1 MIIEYE
7 GKRPQIG
14 SNVFIAPT
22 ATLIGDITIGDHA
35 SIWYGTV
42 LRGDMEPITV
52 GENTNIQ
59 DNCTVHT
66 DYGCPAVIGANV
78 SIGHNAVV
86 HGCTIEDNC
95 LVAINAVVLS
105 GAHMEKGAILAAG
118 SVLRE
123 NDRLGEYNLAAG
135 VPAVVKKVL
144 STEAAQTFL
153 QPVDNY
159 LELSKKHLKLS
170 G

>member
-1 MIIEYE
+1 MIVAYA
-7 GKRPQIG
+7 GKTPQIG
-14 SNVFIAPT
+14 KNVFIAPN
-22 ATLIGDITIGDHA
+22 ATLIGDVTIGDNA
-35 SIWYGTV
+35 SIWYNTV
-42 LRGDMEPITV
+42 IRGDMEPITI

-86 HGCTIEDNC
+86 HGCTIAENC

-105 GAHMEKGAILAAG
+105 GAHMETSSILAAG

-123 NDRLGEYNLAAG
+123 KERLAEYNLAAG

-144 STEAAQTFL
+144 SKESAQSFL
-153 QPVDNY
+153 QPVRNY
-159 LELSKKHLKLS
+159 RELSKKHLRLS
-170 G
+170 E